1 MTLRILAM
9 VEIICYNAV
18 RQNVKG
24 CQQEKWEKMTLRIL
38 AMVEIICYNAVRQN
52 VKGVHG
58 DTKNENPGG
67 CDSGVF
73 YSILGGWLMP

>member
-24 CQQEKWEKMTLRIL
+24 KSMMTPPLSSTCL
-38 AMVEIICYNAVRQN
+38 
-52 VKGVHG
+52 GVVAFLVYHMIQ
-58 DTKNENPGG
+58 TKTSRVYLHSMIFSSVISTKFPA
-67 CDSGVF
+67 
-73 YSILGGWLMP
+73 

>member
-1 MTLRILAM
+1 
-9 VEIICYNAV
+9 
-18 RQNVKG
+18 
-24 CQQEKWEKMTLRIL
+24 MTLRIL

-58 DTKNENPGG
+58 DTKHENPGG
-67 CDSGVF
+67 CASGVF

>member
-9 VEIICYNAV
+9 VEIICYN
-18 RQNVKG
+18 
-24 CQQEKWEKMTLRIL
+24 T
-38 AMVEIICYNAVRQN
+38 VRQN

>member
-24 CQQEKWEKMTLRIL
+24 KSMMTHPLSSTCL
-38 AMVEIICYNAVRQN
+38 
-52 VKGVHG
+52 GV
-58 DTKNENPGG
+58 
-67 CDSGVF
+67 VAF
-73 YSILGGWLMP
+73 